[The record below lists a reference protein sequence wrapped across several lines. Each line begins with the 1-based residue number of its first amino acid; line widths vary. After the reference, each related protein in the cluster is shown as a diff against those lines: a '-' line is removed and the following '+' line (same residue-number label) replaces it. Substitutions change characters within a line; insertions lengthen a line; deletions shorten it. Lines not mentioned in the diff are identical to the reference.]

1 MLVRMLASSERLSSC
16 IDLRSCLR
24 YSLKEILDKEK
35 ENCKMFKS
43 FLRAC
48 EYYSSEILLTQLI
61 FLLIRM
67 VRSDLHDKM
76 FKSMASKYQ
85 K

>member
-24 YSLKEILDKEK
+24 YSLKETLDKEK

-48 EYYSSEILLTQLI
+48 EHY
-61 FLLIRM
+61 
-67 VRSDLHDKM
+67 
-76 FKSMASKYQ
+76 
-85 K
+85 